1 MERRDFGRTGI
12 RVSEIGVGCGG
23 LGGGKKVGLE
33 HVIERALELGINFF
47 DTCDTYADGRSE
59 ETLGRVFRNHRRE
72 EIVICTKFGGIIED
86 GKWRRD
92 ISVPHL
98 HEAFEASCRR
108 LGADYLDVYLVHTP
122 PRDIC
127 KHDDLFAALDRML
140 DEGKIRSYG
149 LSLETGDFAI
159 EFVGATRG
167 RAIEIYFNLF
177 AQDPRREFLDVA
189 RRQGVG
195 VVPKVPMGGGILTD
209 SFRADPPPDDPRLR
223 QWGADKYRQVAA
235 LREKVR
241 PILTGNGRTL
251 AQGALAWL
259 LSFPEVST
267 VIPGISTLQ
276 RLEETAAASGMRLTP
291 EEMAALDAIDG
302 GILVNARVY

>member
-1 MERRDFGRTGI
+1 MEYREFGATGI

-23 LGGGKKVGLE
+23 LGGGKKTGLE
-33 HVIERALELGINFF
+33 PVLERALDLGINFF
-47 DTCDTYADGRSE
+47 DTCDTYAEGRSE
-59 ETLGRVFRNHRRE
+59 ETLGRVFRNHRRDRL
-72 EIVICTKFGGIIED
+72 VICTKFGGIVE
-86 GKWRRD
+86 GGEWRRD

-108 LGADYLDVYLVHTP
+108 LGTDYLDVYLVHTP

-140 DEGKIRSYG
+140 DEGKVRTYG

-159 EFVGATRG
+159 EFVNATRG

-189 RRQGVG
+189 RRKGVG
-195 VVPKVPMGGGILTD
+195 VVPKVPMAGGILAG
-209 SFRADPPPDDPRLR
+209 SFRQSPPADDERLR
-223 QWGADKYRQVAA
+223 RWGADKYRQVAG
-235 LREKVR
+235 LREKVQ
-241 PILTGNGRTL
+241 PILTRGGRTL

-259 LSFPEVST
+259 LSFPDVSA
-267 VIPGISTLQ
+267 VIPGISTLE
-276 RLEETAAASGMRLTP
+276 RLEETAAASGMRLTRD
-291 EEMAALDAIDG
+291 ERAELDAVDG
-302 GILVNARVY
+302 GVLVNARVY